1 VGQFYLD
8 SGAAFQYNPAQMETA
23 RRERVRSCLAL
34 ARVAGIGSVYFR
46 RLVDTF
52 GTAADVFTKSFD
64 ELADVEGIG
73 AERARAVAAFGNWDA
88 VDEELSRAEGLGLR
102 CTVWGEDDY
111 PEMLSAIYDP
121 PPVLYFK
128 GALDRAPAPAVAV
141 VGTRRPTDYGLRAA
155 THICGALAEVGIAV
169 VSGMA
174 RGIDTCAH
182 RAAIEA
188 GGVTVAVLGCGAD
201 VVYPPENGDVYRE
214 ICASGTVFS
223 EFPPSAAP
231 EAQNFPRRNRI
242 ISGLAAGVLVVEAG
256 ERSGALITAYHA
268 AEQGRE
274 VFAVPGSI
282 FSRASDGCRKLIAG
296 GGKPVGSAEE
306 ILIEIA
312 PQFASAAPG
321 PAYASPAA
329 MESLGA
335 DERELLKHVGYE
347 PTAADDLAARA
358 SWDPTRA
365 AAALLSLEIAG
376 LVEKLPGNNYRRVY
390 A

>member
-1 VGQFYLD
+1 
-8 SGAAFQYNPAQMETA
+8 MEPR

-46 RLVDTF
+46 RLVETF
-52 GTAADVFTKSFD
+52 GTAADVFTKGYD
-64 ELADVEGIG
+64 ELAAVEGIG
-73 AERARAVAAFGNWDA
+73 DERARAVTAFDDWDA
-88 VDEELSRAEGLGLR
+88 VDKEMARAEELGLR
-102 CTVWGEDDY
+102 CLVWGEDDY

-128 GALDRAPAPAVAV
+128 GGLDRVPAPAVAV
-141 VGTRRPTDYGLRAA
+141 VGTRRPTDYGRRATA
-155 THICGALAEVGIAV
+155 HIAGSLAEAGVAV

-182 RAAIEA
+182 RAALEA
-188 GGVTVAVLGCGAD
+188 GGVTAAVLGCGAD
-201 VVYPPENGDVYRE
+201 VVYPPENGEVYRE
-214 ICASGTVFS
+214 ICADGMIIS
-223 EFPPSAAP
+223 EFPPSAPP

-256 ERSGALITAYHA
+256 EQSGALMTAYHA

-306 ILIEIA
+306 ILEEIA
-312 PQFASAAPG
+312 PQFASAARG
-321 PAYASPAA
+321 SATASPAA
-329 MESLGA
+329 MESLGP
-335 DERELLKHVGYE
+335 DERDLLKHVGHE
-347 PTAADDLAARA
+347 PVTADDLAARA
-358 SWDPTRA
+358 AWDPARA
-365 AAALLSLEIAG
+365 ATALLSLEIAG
-376 LVEKLPGNNYRRVY
+376 LIEKLPGNNYRRVFM
-390 A
+390 

>member
-1 VGQFYLD
+1 
-8 SGAAFQYNPAQMETA
+8 MEPA
-23 RRERVRSCLAL
+23 RRERVRPCLAL

-46 RLVDTF
+46 RLVDEF
-52 GTAADVFTKSFD
+52 GTAAEVFTKSYD
-64 ELADVEGIG
+64 ELAEVEGIG
-73 AERARAVAAFGNWDA
+73 GERARAVAAFDGWDA
-88 VDEELSRAEGLGLR
+88 VDEELSRAGELGLG
-102 CTVWGEDDY
+102 CTVWGEEDY
-111 PEMLSAIYDP
+111 PELLSAIYDP
-121 PPVLYFK
+121 LPVLFSK
-128 GALDRAPAPAVAV
+128 GVLDRAPAPAVAI
-141 VGTRRPTDYGLRAA
+141 VGTRRPTDYGRRAA
-155 THICGALAEVGIAV
+155 AHITEALAEVGVAV

-182 RAAIEA
+182 RAALEA
-188 GGVTVAVLGCGAD
+188 GGVTAAVLGCGAD
-201 VVYPPENGDVYRE
+201 VVYPPENGDVYGE
-214 ICASGTVFS
+214 ICERGMVLS

-306 ILIEIA
+306 ILVEIA
-312 PQFASAAPG
+312 PQFAASSARG
-321 PAYASPAA
+321 PATAPEAA
-329 MESLGA
+329 LASLGA
-335 DERELLKHVGYE
+335 DERELLKHVGHE
-347 PTAADDLAARA
+347 PTAADDVAARA

-376 LVEKLPGNNYRRVY
+376 FVEKLPGNNYRRVY

>member
-1 VGQFYLD
+1 
-8 SGAAFQYNPAQMETA
+8 MEPA
-23 RRERVRSCLAL
+23 RRERVRFCLAL
-34 ARVAGIGSVYFR
+34 ARVAGIGSVYYR
-46 RLVDTF
+46 RLVDAF
-52 GTAADVFTKSFD
+52 GTPADVFAKSYD

-73 AERARAVAAFGNWDA
+73 AERARALAAFDGWDA
-88 VDEELSRAEGLGLR
+88 VDKELSRAEELGLG

-121 PPVLYFK
+121 PPVLYSK
-128 GALDRAPAPAVAV
+128 GSLDRSPAPAVAV
-141 VGTRRPTDYGLRAA
+141 VGTRRPTDYGLRA
-155 THICGALAEVGIAV
+155 TTLICGALAEAGLAV

-174 RGIDTCAH
+174 RGVDTCAH
-182 RAAIEA
+182 RAALEA

-214 ICASGTVFS
+214 ICANGVVFS
-223 EFPPSAAP
+223 EFPPSSAP

-242 ISGLAAGVLVVEAG
+242 ISGLSAGVLVVEAG

-268 AEQGRE
+268 ADQGRE

-282 FSRASDGCRKLIAG
+282 FSRASDGCRKLIAA
-296 GGKPVGSAEE
+296 GGKPVASAEE
-306 ILIEIA
+306 ILVEIA

-321 PAYASPAA
+321 PAAA
-329 MESLGA
+329 PDAALESLGA
-335 DERELLKHVGYE
+335 DEKEILKHVGHE
-347 PTAADDLAARA
+347 PTPADDVAARA

-376 LVEKLPGNNYRRVY
+376 LIEKLPGNNYRRVY

>member
-1 VGQFYLD
+1 
-8 SGAAFQYNPAQMETA
+8 MEPA

-34 ARVAGIGSVYFR
+34 ARVAGIGSVNYR

-52 GTAADVFTKSFD
+52 GTAADVFTKSRD

-73 AERARAVAAFGNWDA
+73 AERARALAAFDGWDA
-88 VDEELSRAEGLGLR
+88 VDRELARAEELGLR
-102 CTVWGEDDY
+102 CVAWGEGDY
-111 PEMLSAIYDP
+111 PEMLNAIYDP

-128 GALDRAPAPAVAV
+128 GGLDRTPAPAVAV
-141 VGTRRPTDYGLRAA
+141 VGTRRPTDYGLRA
-155 THICGALAEVGIAV
+155 TTLICGALAEAGVAV

-174 RGIDTCAH
+174 RGLDTRAH
-182 RAAIEA
+182 RAALEA

-201 VVYPPENGDVYRE
+201 VVYPPENGELYGK
-214 ICASGTVFS
+214 ICASGMVVS

-256 ERSGALITAYHA
+256 EQSGALITAYHA
-268 AEQGRE
+268 ADQGRE

-296 GGKPVGSAEE
+296 GAKPVGSAGE
-306 ILIEIA
+306 ILEEIA
-312 PQFASAAPG
+312 PQFAS
-321 PAYASPAA
+321 PAKRSAYHSPAA
-329 MESLGA
+329 LESLGD
-335 DERELLKHVGYE
+335 DERELLKHVGDE

-358 SWDPTRA
+358 AWDPTRA
-365 AAALLSLEIAG
+365 AAALLALEIAG